1 MRQKYSGIRRL
12 AAFLFIVPCLLS
24 LFSSCAGKE
33 RKKAGESPAQQ
44 TDGPA
49 FAGTQLDLGSLA
61 LCPAVE
67 PRCGTDSLAFAAYGE
82 GGLGLGR
89 AKLSLGELAIS
100 SFEPF
105 GAELNEDCV
114 PLCGCLTKNGYAI
127 LLKNGKDGSLRLLTE
142 HGECGDF
149 EAIAGERFTP
159 FDLAVTPDADGGT
172 GTVWLASL
180 DRLIALEGDFSLR
193 LDQPSEDFIGSI
205 AADGGDGLW
214 MLTDG
219 GIDHLDRN
227 GAVTERIPRN
237 GLNEASDLF
246 RFGAANTLGCV
257 TSRGA
262 EIYGENGWETVLDF
276 GQSGIS
282 LVSMQLLSLVN
293 SECAVFAE
301 HEENTLWLYRKTD
314 KADPKDTLTL
324 ELVTFYEP
332 DAAFKDQMIRFERDN
347 PGLRVHLTNYSDTYA
362 DLADANAALSR
373 DLVTGIYKPD
383 IVWNVT
389 DQVWRPMAEHGLTR
403 DLSPY
408 LDADPEVN
416 RETLFGSVLRAM
428 DDHGKIWGLPLS
440 MRYDSLVAMNA
451 VLASYAGPE
460 FVGKTGWTLGEE
472 LDFLES
478 LPPDVEAFYGRRQD
492 LAPVR
497 LTGWDDFRVFIDMDT
512 MTASFDSPDAVRF
525 FRYIST
531 LPVTHEELLRV
542 SPALAAF
549 FSEGYEAH
557 MDYYT
562 NGKIA
567 LALLDFDDPMSWL
580 SKDAIFMTDE
590 VTMIGYPTS
599 AAETE
604 GGDVIAQPEKI
615 FAVTS
620 YSEHPDAAWTFIRTM
635 LLGTDTVQGPVL
647 KSVYDRRIQPEIGK
661 TFAYYTDGSKQS
673 FRVTEDNPIGKAD
686 PYPDKPGIR
695 CTFDEEEAEKLKTVF
710 DTVGAPH
717 LSGISEAV
725 SEIVAEEL
733 SAMSAGVSSPE
744 DCAKRIQSRVS
755 IWLAEHK

>member
-1 MRQKYSGIRRL
+1 MMPINCGIRRFARL
-12 AAFLFIVPCLLS
+12 LFLSAFLLL
-24 LFSSCAGKE
+24 LPSCAENKQNGPDK
-33 RKKAGESPAQQ
+33 SPAVQS
-44 TDGPA
+44 DAPV
-49 FAGTQLDLGSLA
+49 FAGTQIETGSLSP
-61 LCPAVE
+61 CPAVE
-67 PRCGTDSLAFAAYGE
+67 PYCGTDSLAFAACGE
-82 GGLGLGR
+82 GGLGR
-89 AKLSLGELAIS
+89 ATLSLNDAAIS

-105 GAELNEDCV
+105 DVELGEECLL
-114 PLCGCLTKNGYAI
+114 LCGCLTENGYAI
-127 LLKNGKDGSLRLLTE
+127 LVKDGAEDGGLRLLTE
-142 HGECGDF
+142 HGVCEDL
-149 EAIAGERFTP
+149 ASVAGERFTP
-159 FDLAVTPDADGGT
+159 FDLAVSPDEDGGT

-180 DRLIALEGDFSLR
+180 DRLIALDADFSFR
-193 LDQPSEDFIGSI
+193 LDQPSENFVGSI
-205 AADGGDGLW
+205 AADSGNGLW
-214 MLTDG
+214 ILTDG

-246 RFGAANTLGCV
+246 VVGVDHTLGCV
-257 TSRGA
+257 TSRVA
-262 EIYGENGWETVLDF
+262 EIYKENGWETVLDF

-282 LVSMQLLSLVN
+282 LVSMQLLALIN
-293 SECAVFAE
+293 SERAVFAE

-314 KADPKDTLTL
+314 TADLTDALTL

-347 PGLRVHLTNYSDTYA
+347 PVLRVHLTNYSDTYP

-403 DLSPY
+403 DLSPF

-440 MRYDSLVAMNA
+440 MRYYSLVAMNA
-451 VLASYAGPE
+451 VLEEYAGPE
-460 FVGKTGWTLGEE
+460 FVGRAGWTLGEE

-531 LPVTHEELLRV
+531 LPVTHEDLLRV

-557 MDYYT
+557 MDYYY

-580 SKDAIFMTDE
+580 AKDSLFLTDE
-590 VTMIGYPTS
+590 VTMIGYPTTTP
-599 AAETE
+599 EI
-604 GGDVIAQPEKI
+604 GGTGIIAQPEKI

-620 YSEHPDAAWTFIRTM
+620 YSEHPDAAWTLIRTV

-695 CTFDEEEAEKLKTVF
+695 RTFDEEEAEELRTVF

-725 SEIVAEEL
+725 SEIVSEEL
-733 SAMSAGVSSPE
+733 SAMSAGMSSPE